1 LNRFYQEKFGL
12 QPGLCPVAEAA
23 YARIL
28 SLPIYPA
35 LSDQHVDVVIA
46 AVAQASHTIVGAG
59 R

>member
-1 LNRFYQEKFGL
+1 
-12 QPGLCPVAEAA
+12 LCPVAEAA